1 MFCPDARSI
10 QILSD
15 TPQPCENRLG
25 TLHMPWPGEGEG
37 DFEVETVLRDKDVKE
52 EKREG
57 E

>member
-52 EKREG
+52 EKRE
-57 E
+57 EE